1 MIDLIIEYNDS
12 GVQIFADGYPGVSA
26 RGETREEAMQKLPAA
41 LAQYRAW
48 TGQGPREPMNE
59 FRTVQEC
66 KSPAAVEDGETR
78 VLFPSE
84 RLPMSMAT
92 YTQLKSLCLR
102 SAKDIETQFLSI
114 PQKDRALVKSRRC
127 FYGRLPQTSR
137 EMQKHI
143 TAVQAAYA
151 ARLGIALDPDGD
163 LFTERVKLFTQLEAA
178 PQFLENKIIEDET
191 GEAWTR
197 KKLLR
202 RLLWHDR
209 LHARAMYRKTITFWQ
224 KERIEN
230 PFRFAGK

>member
-1 MIDLIIEYNDS
+1 
-12 GVQIFADGYPGVSA
+12 
-26 RGETREEAMQKLPAA
+26 
-41 LAQYRAW
+41 
-48 TGQGPREPMNE
+48 MNE
-59 FRTVQEC
+59 FRTVLEY

-102 SAKDIETQFLSI
+102 SAKDIETQFFSI

-151 ARLGIALDPDGD
+151 SRLGIALDPDGD
-163 LFTERVKLFTQLEAA
+163 LFTERMKLFTQLEAA

-209 LHARAMYRKTITFWQ
+209 IHARAMYRKAITFWQ